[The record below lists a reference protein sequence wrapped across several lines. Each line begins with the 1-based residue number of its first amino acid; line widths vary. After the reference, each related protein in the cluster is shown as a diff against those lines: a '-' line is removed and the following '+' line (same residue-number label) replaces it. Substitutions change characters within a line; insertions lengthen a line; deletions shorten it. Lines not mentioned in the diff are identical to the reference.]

1 MLTRRAFSGALAC
14 GLAAAELPRIR
25 VVNLPAATGVPHF
38 SRGRAV
44 TFDRAWLA
52 CPDPA
57 LAAAVLFS
65 GRYPHSPGPALF
77 QASQNLDPAVPVVY
91 ISEAH
96 EDSPSEAACHI
107 ALAIQHPRIAAG
119 RLLEFPVSTVDV
131 APTLLALMD
140 LELPDGLH
148 GRNLAGLLMAESGPH
163 PESIYAEGRLGK
175 PDEWRMMVRGLD
187 KIVVRRRNLDILHLF
202 NLGEDPTEERDLAR
216 EIGYR
221 LKVDELRAL
230 IQAWMKRTGDGMD
243 PSGLKRR

>member
-14 GLAAAELPRIR
+14 GLAAADLSRIR
-25 VVNLPAATGVPHF
+25 VVNLPASAGVPPF
-38 SRGRAV
+38 LQERAV
-44 TFDRAWLA
+44 TFARAWLA

-57 LAAAVLFS
+57 LAPAVLLS

-77 QASQNLDPAVPVVY
+77 QAAQAPDPGVPVVY
-91 ISEAH
+91 ISDAH
-96 EDSPSEAACHI
+96 EDSPSEAACHVT
-107 ALAIQHPRIAAG
+107 LAIQHPRIAAG
-119 RLLEFPVSTVDV
+119 SVLEFPVSTVDV

-140 LELPDGLH
+140 LEVPDGLH
-148 GRNLAGLLMAESGPH
+148 GRNLAGLLTGEPGPH
-163 PESIYAEGRLGK
+163 PESIYAEGQLGK
-175 PDEWRMMVRGLD
+175 PGEWRMMVRGLD

-202 NLGEDPTEERDLAR
+202 NLGDDPTEEHDLAR

>member
-14 GLAAAELPRIR
+14 GLAGAELPRIR
-25 VVNLPAATGVPHF
+25 VVYLPAGSDVPEF
-38 SRGRAV
+38 ARGRTV
-44 TFDRAWLA
+44 TFARAWLA
-52 CPDPA
+52 CPNPA
-57 LAAAVLFS
+57 LASAVLLS

-77 QASQNLDPAVPVVY
+77 QVAHAPDPAVPVVY
-91 ISEAH
+91 VSEAH
-96 EDSPSEAACHI
+96 EDSPSEAACHV
-107 ALAIQHPRIAAG
+107 ALAIGHPRIAAG
-119 RLLEFPVSTVDV
+119 RVADFPVSTVDI

-140 LELPDGLH
+140 LEAPDGMH
-148 GRNLAGLLMAESGPH
+148 GRNLAALLAGESGPH
-163 PESIYAEGRLGK
+163 PESIYSEGRLGK

-230 IQAWMKRTGDGMD
+230 IQSWMKRTGDGMD